1 MDITNSTIVLI
12 TGASSGIGAALAVA
26 IAKYGAK
33 VAICA
38 RRQERLEQVAQRIRE
53 AGGIPLVILADVSK
67 KAEAEKAVQTTIDTF
82 GGIDVLVNNAG
93 RGNVAAVEDTSQEQ
107 LENIFSVNVYSLW
120 YTTTVALPVMKTQ
133 KRGHIVNMSSLA
145 GKAGF
150 PYSSVYIAAK
160 HACVGFT
167 AALRTELIDTGVEAT
182 VICPVN
188 VQTEWAQKTEGG
200 SIEKLFRSGMQQ
212 ISTPIEEQNEQL
224 SHEIPSSLAA
234 AFEASMAFLTPEAV
248 AAAIIDTIQNPQ
260 KADVFTHPGSEELA
274 ISIAQDRRVAEK
286 LQSSFFL
293 GMSKA
298 YKAMGLSRS
307 TN

>member
-38 RRQERLEQVAQRIRE
+38 RRQERLEQIAQRIRE
-53 AGGIPLVILADVSK
+53 AGGTPLAILADVSK
-67 KAEAEKAVQTTIDTF
+67 KAEAEKAVQNTIDTF

-107 LENIFSVNVYSLW
+107 LESIFSVNVYSLW
-120 YTTTVALPVMKTQ
+120 YTTAVALPVMKAQ
-133 KRGHIVNMSSLA
+133 KRGHIINMSSLA

-150 PYSSVYIAAK
+150 PYSSAYIAAK

-188 VQTEWAQKTEGG
+188 VQTEWGQKTEGG
-200 SIEKLFRSGMQQ
+200 SIEQLFMSGMQQ
-212 ISTPIEEQNEQL
+212 VSTPIEEQNDQP
-224 SHEIPSSLAA
+224 SDDIPPSLIA
-234 AFEASMAFLTPEAV
+234 AFEASMVFLTPEAV
-248 AAAIIDTIQNPQ
+248 AAVIIDTIQNPQ

-274 ISIAQDRRVAEK
+274 ISMAQDRRVTEK
-286 LQSSFFL
+286 LQSNFFL
-293 GMSKA
+293 GMRKA
-298 YKAMGLSRS
+298 YRAMRKQEL
-307 TN
+307 

>member
-1 MDITNSTIVLI
+1 VDITNSTIVLI

-38 RRQERLEQVAQRIRE
+38 RRQERLEQIAERIRE
-53 AGGIPLVILADVSK
+53 AGGTPLALLADVSK
-67 KAEAEKAVQTTIDTF
+67 KAEAEKAVQNTIDTF

-93 RGNVAAVEDTSQEQ
+93 RGNVAAVEDTSQKQ
-107 LENIFSVNVYSLW
+107 LESIFSVNVYSLW
-120 YTTTVALPVMKTQ
+120 YTTAVALPVMKAQ
-133 KRGHIVNMSSLA
+133 KRGHIINMSSLA

-150 PYSSVYIAAK
+150 PYSSAYIAAK

-188 VQTEWAQKTEGG
+188 VQTEWGQKTEGG
-200 SIEKLFRSGMQQ
+200 SIEQLFMSGMQQ
-212 ISTPIEEQNEQL
+212 VSTPIEGQNEQPL
-224 SHEIPSSLAA
+224 HEIPPSLIAD
-234 AFEASMAFLTPEAV
+234 FEASMVFLTPEAV
-248 AAAIIDTIQNPQ
+248 AAVIIDTIQNPQ

-274 ISIAQDRRVAEK
+274 ISMAQDRRVTEK
-286 LQSSFFL
+286 LQSNFFL
-293 GMSKA
+293 GMRKA
-298 YKAMGLSRS
+298 YKAMRKQEV
-307 TN
+307 